1 MSAAGS
7 VPGSERVSPLRVM
20 IAFVLCP
27 ALGLF
32 LLRAPLL
39 AVGLLAALVGAIAL
53 REVHLLC
60 GMAEGP
66 SEWTVTAA
74 SVAVGAAFYT
84 ADLLWVV
91 LVTAL
96 VTAGF
101 VSTVLLRRTVAW
113 KEATHWVL
121 VAVFGLVYVAM
132 PLGLLVLLRRS
143 EGGAATVTSIVLGTW
158 SRDIGAFLTG
168 RVLKGRPIRQDLNP
182 QKHWI
187 GALGGLLVAAL
198 TVAGVNRL
206 ADGPLTF
213 RDTTVL
219 GAVIGVFG
227 QAGDLFESLLKR
239 AARAR
244 HSGVFLPDQ
253 GGVLDS
259 IDGLL
264 LAGPVAASYLL
275 LLRHLGQAAGF

>member
-1 MSAAGS
+1 MSDAGS
-7 VPGSERVSPLRVM
+7 IPGREKVSPLRVV

-32 LLRAPLL
+32 LLRAPPV
-39 AVGLLAALVGAIAL
+39 AFGLLAALVGAIAL

-60 GMAEGP
+60 GIAKGP
-66 SEWTVTAA
+66 LEWTVTAA

-96 VTAGF
+96 CSVCFVT
-101 VSTVLLRRTVAW
+101 SVLLRRTVSW
-113 KEATHWVL
+113 KEAIQWVL
-121 VAVFGLVYVAM
+121 AAVFGLVYVAI
-132 PLGLLVLLRRS
+132 PLGLLVLLRKS
-143 EGGAATVTSIVLGTW
+143 EGGAVAVTTVVLGAW

-168 RVLKGRPIRQDLNP
+168 RVLKGRPIRGDLNV

-187 GALGGLLVAAL
+187 GALGGLAVAAL

-213 RDTTVL
+213 RDIAVL

-227 QAGDLFESLLKR
+227 QAGDLF
-239 AARAR
+239 AACWTASTGCCWWAR
-244 HSGVFLPDQ
+244 
-253 GGVLDS
+253 
-259 IDGLL
+259 
-264 LAGPVAASYLL
+264 
-275 LLRHLGQAAGF
+275 